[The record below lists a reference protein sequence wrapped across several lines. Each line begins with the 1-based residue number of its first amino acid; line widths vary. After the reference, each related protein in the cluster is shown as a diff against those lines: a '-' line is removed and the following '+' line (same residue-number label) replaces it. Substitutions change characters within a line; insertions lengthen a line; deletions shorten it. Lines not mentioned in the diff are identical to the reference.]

1 MPENR
6 GPALIDPE
14 GGWHELSRREYETI
28 VAMAARVGICGTLA
42 AEGAADT
49 AITTGQAAE
58 ILGVSRRTVTR
69 MLDRGEIPGIRLGL
83 NHHRS
88 VRLSDVL
95 AYRDHGSVGREPVA
109 L

>member
-88 VRLSDVL
+88 VL
-95 AYRDHGSVGREPVA
+95 
-109 L
+109 